1 MTAFDRIHRFNT
13 KLAGTVT
20 TTASLIY
27 NSVAVIAGIAV
38 IFFAWRLP
46 GFYGFELNG
55 WLGYAPYAV
64 TAAAEP
70 RLDGLEG
77 PEPGVAGVSCRER
90 LIHVSAPFE
99 SP

>member
-1 MTAFDRIHRFNT
+1 MTAFDRLHRFNT

-64 TAAAEP
+64 TAAA
-70 RLDGLEG
+70 LYGIWDGI
-77 PEPGVAGVSCRER
+77 AHIIAITR
-90 LIHVSAPFE
+90 AP
-99 SP
+99 PAPPPTTPDTW